1 MEKFITGLLET
12 GYNKLP
18 GYKIDPFEI
27 WDRVGEISGEI
38 IKHPRDTYKVDEFI
52 LDIVADDFIDSERNR
67 LTLTGIVLGIPGG
80 PISVGSS
87 GVDIEEYVRTLFRIS
102 QALGYIYGI
111 LPNPLIDD
119 FNFKHG
125 NFIVAEILK
134 IMALGIGM
142 GGVSVAFVEG
152 AKKLAEKEAKD
163 IMRKRISDKLI
174 TKLAKEIAN
183 HLGMKLTKSTISK
196 SVLKFVPI
204 LGGLASGFMTYLSVE
219 KLGKSFKTEIK
230 KRRQEYKSYMI
241 RKGLIP
247 PIE

>member
-1 MEKFITGLLET
+1 MEKFITRLLET
-12 GYNKLP
+12 GYNEIP
-18 GYKIDPFEI
+18 GYKINPFEI
-27 WDRVGEISGEI
+27 WNNIEEISGEI
-38 IKHPRDTYKVDEFI
+38 IKHPRDTYKIDDFI
-52 LDIVADDFIDSERNR
+52 LDIVADDFIASERNR
-67 LTLTGIVLGIPGG
+67 LTSTGVILGVPGG
-80 PISVGSS
+80 LISVGSS
-87 GVDIEEYVRTLFRIS
+87 AVDIEEYVRTLFRIS

-174 TKLAKEIAN
+174 TKLAKEIAK

-196 SVLKFVPI
+196 SVLKFIPI
-204 LGGLASGFMTYLSVE
+204 LGGLASGFMTYLSIE
-219 KLGKSFKTEIK
+219 RLGKDFKTKIK
-230 KRRQEYKSYMI
+230 KRRQEYKSYMK
-241 RKGLIP
+241 RKGLI
-247 PIE
+247 